1 MSESNVN
8 SFTLVVN
15 LLSGCLIPLHVIMG
29 LFEVNETIGHNM
41 TMQQMGHYF
50 QDLSWFALCDC
61 ISEKKCLAW

>member
-1 MSESNVN
+1 MSKSNVN

-50 QDLSWFALCDC
+50 QDLS
-61 ISEKKCLAW
+61 